1 MDKHQADP
9 YRQQLQSLRTALLA
23 QIAQQRGG
31 VVSRADAAVAH
42 FERPE
47 DSRAQVATERE
58 TEFALAEHETL
69 ELNALE
75 AALKRI
81 DDGKYGVCTDCG
93 TDIATPRLH
102 AAPEAPRCIQCQEKF
117 ERQHPT

>member
-9 YRQQLQSLRTALLA
+9 FREKLQSMRTALLA

-31 VVSRADAAVAH
+31 VVSRADAAAAH

-58 TEFALAEHETL
+58 TEFALIEHEAL

-81 DDGKYGVCTDCG
+81 DDGKYGICTDCG
-93 TDIATPRLH
+93 TDMGVPRLY

-117 ERQHPT
+117 ERQQLA